1 MPRPRF
7 EKLSAERREQML
19 EVAGQEFAQ
28 HGYDGAS
35 LNHILEAAGVSKG
48 AAYYYFDDK
57 ADLFV
62 TVVRYCWA
70 HLQAHVDFD
79 LAQLDAKRFW
89 PAIYELYRH
98 GIAHLKEAPWMLGV
112 SKAVWR
118 LSREARGQRQLAE
131 LFADS
136 QAWLRQFLT
145 QGQRVGTI
153 RGDLP
158 EDLLIALL
166 VAMDAAWDQWFLE
179 HLDTLSQADAE
190 TLVWTL
196 LQAMR
201 AMLEPPKKGGR
212 K

>member
-7 EKLSAERREQML
+7 ENLSPERREQML

-62 TVVRYCWA
+62 TVVRHYWA
-70 HLQAHVDFD
+70 HLQSHSDFD

-89 PAIYELYRH
+89 PALYDLYRH

-112 SKAVWR
+112 AKSVWR
-118 LSREARGQRQLAE
+118 LSKESRGQKQLAE
-131 LFADS
+131 VFADS
-136 QAWLRQFLT
+136 QAWMQQFLA
-145 QGQRVGTI
+145 QGQEVGAI
-153 RGDLP
+153 RNDLP
-158 EDLLIALL
+158 SDLLISLL
-166 VAMDAAWDQWFLE
+166 VSMDAAWDQWFLE
-179 HLDTLSQADAE
+179 HLDSLSQERAE
-190 TLVWTL
+190 EIIWRL
-196 LQAMR
+196 LQATR
-201 AMLEPPKKGGR
+201 AMLEPPKKRGL